1 MQYCTVSSIS
11 QQYQLIL
18 YCALILTI
26 ALVIAKPLS
35 RLFTQDAYPRKIYR
49 YALSFANFSFM
60 GNAIVPAILGK
71 EALYQYMLYILP
83 LNLAVYTWG
92 VMILIP
98 QGKKKHHIFKSLCNP
113 FFLDSVWRRTEAQYR
128 FPAAYGGDS
137 SPDMGSLERKKIDFC
152 PLLPSAKQPA
162 DFSPG
167 SLYEG
172 AVELQQGCGRESK
185 AHTTP
190 PSPAATAPLTRG
202 APICTKI
209 DFALSL
215 PSAKQ
220 PIDFLSP
227 GSL

>member
-98 QGKKKHHIFKSLCNP
+98 RGEKKQGLCKSLCNP
-113 FFLDSVWRRTEAQYR
+113 IFFSLLLGAALRLNTV
-128 FPAAYGGDS
+128 FP
-137 SPDMGSLERKKIDFC
+137 
-152 PLLPSAKQPA
+152 QPT
-162 DFSPG
+162 G
-167 SLYEG
+167 
-172 AVELQQGCGRESK
+172 
-185 AHTTP
+185 
-190 PSPAATAPLTRG
+190 ATAPLTWG
-202 APICTKI
+202 A
-209 DFALSL
+209 
-215 PSAKQ
+215 
-220 PIDFLSP
+220 
-227 GSL
+227 

>member
-83 LNLAVYTWG
+83 LNLAVYTRG
-92 VMILIP
+92 VMILLP
-98 QGKKKHHIFKSLCNP
+98 QGKKASRLQKPLQP
-113 FFLDSVWRRTEAQYR
+113 FFSR
-128 FPAAYGGDS
+128 FC
-137 SPDMGSLERKKIDFC
+137 L
-152 PLLPSAKQPA
+152 
-162 DFSPG
+162 
-167 SLYEG
+167 
-172 AVELQQGCGRESK
+172 
-185 AHTTP
+185 
-190 PSPAATAPLTRG
+190 APR
-202 APICTKI
+202 
-209 DFALSL
+209 
-215 PSAKQ
+215 
-220 PIDFLSP
+220 
-227 GSL
+227 